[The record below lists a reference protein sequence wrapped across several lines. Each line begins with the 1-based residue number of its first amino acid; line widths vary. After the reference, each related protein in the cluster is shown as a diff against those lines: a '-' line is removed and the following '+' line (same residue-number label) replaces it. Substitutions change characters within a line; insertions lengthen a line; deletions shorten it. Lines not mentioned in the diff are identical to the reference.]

1 MATELLREQRGAV
14 LLLTLNRPEA
24 RNAINVALAH
34 ALDEALTAADADE
47 SVRVVVLTGAEDKA
61 FSAGMDLKAFARGEV
76 PFTSNGF
83 AGVTEHPFSKPLL
96 CAANGSAFAGGFEI
110 VLRCDLV
117 VAADTAAFGIPEVK
131 RGLFAGAGG
140 LLRLPRRIPR
150 AVATEMAL
158 TGDPISAARAYE
170 LGLINAVVPSADVV
184 SATVALAE
192 RIAVNAPLAVRLSKG
207 ILDDTLDMSLADGWV
222 RNKADFE
229 KVAASHDA
237 LEGARAFAEKRPPV
251 WQGR

>member
-1 MATELLREQRGAV
+1 MTNELLREQRGAV
-14 LLLTLNRPEA
+14 LILTLNRPEA
-24 RNAINVALAH
+24 RNAINVALAE
-34 ALDEALTAADADE
+34 ALDEALTTADADE
-47 SVRVVVLTGAEDKA
+47 SVRVVVLTGAGDKA

-76 PFTSNGF
+76 PFTAHGF
-83 AGVTEHPFSKPLL
+83 AGVTEHSFSKPLL

-110 VLRCDLV
+110 LLRSDLV
-117 VAADTAAFGIPEVK
+117 VAAESAVFGIPEVK

-158 TGDPISAARAYE
+158 TGDPISATRAYE
-170 LGLINAVVPSADVV
+170 LGLINAVASGGEVLSA
-184 SATVALAE
+184 AVALAE
-192 RIAVNAPLAVRLSKG
+192 RIAENAPLAVRLSKG
-207 ILDDTLDMSLADGWV
+207 ILDDTLDMSLAEGWV

-229 KVAASHDA
+229 KVAASYDA
-237 LEGARAFAEKRPPV
+237 LEGAVAFAEKRAPV

>member
-1 MATELLREQRGAV
+1 M
-14 LLLTLNRPEA
+14 
-24 RNAINVALAH
+24 
-34 ALDEALTAADADE
+34 
-47 SVRVVVLTGAEDKA
+47 
-61 FSAGMDLKAFARGEV
+61 
-76 PFTSNGF
+76 
-83 AGVTEHPFSKPLL
+83 
-96 CAANGSAFAGGFEI
+96 
-110 VLRCDLV
+110 LRCDLV

-237 LEGARAFAEKRPPV
+237 LEGAIAFAEKRPPV